1 MGVGTT
7 TSTWGFILQLPSY
20 LWMQLG
26 AWWDFVQNLPL
37 ELRKRELCR
46 GVVVKLND
54 SEGLNGQP
62 IHHEELVVFRDLAR
76 DT

>member
-1 MGVGTT
+1 M
-7 TSTWGFILQLPSY
+7 
-20 LWMQLG
+20 
-26 AWWDFVQNLPL
+26 QNLPL